1 MDGDER
7 RASKRRSLEAG
18 REILARYKASQ
29 GRMDNQGTDPSDVE
43 ELLGHNET
51 IDTQNSSILE
61 DTSLRDTTQ
70 SSMSISEGE
79 GEGDIENM
87 AGRVAELK
95 ELLQGKEAMIESLS
109 AEIDHMR
116 GEACSPHSSQSQSSS
131 QYRDLLTTYQHKLQ
145 DFEQAVAQ
153 RDNLITELTSSLE
166 QALASRDALKDQVQ
180 FLNSLPILNPP
191 QKDPEDL
198 RTPQDSSHLLEETI
212 KQLSAKLQTLEEGK
226 TQEIESYKSQVNEL
240 NQRIQSLE
248 MESISSLEE
257 RQRVK
262 ELYDAQISKIK
273 KDMEK
278 ILDKFAAE
286 TKQNAESHRQE
297 VIKIRESHEGEV
309 LALRR
314 RYEDQCRGLQDR
326 CNLEMVEV
334 EKKHAKE
341 LSVFQSQ
348 LASYKKTIEGMRSQ
362 MEGHMA
368 EGDKSDVLGLK
379 NQLVNAQHERALLLE
394 QIKLHKVQVEELT
407 AKYVAATSVF
417 DSKESI
423 EKSLEEA
430 LTNVAQL
437 TQENEN
443 LKLRYDDMSAKY
455 SAAQSLIENNQIH
468 ERSMSSRIYELE
480 RSLGRIS
487 GINNSLFSEFNETT
501 YQTFDDLALQIQ
513 LSRQKLEEKE
523 ELERKLTNKIKHLEE
538 TVLRTSKELEDVS
551 LQKNSY
557 EKQLKD
563 LRNSFDRMMSSDNS
577 LNSTRVKQLESD
589 LEELKESLRRKDVAL
604 MERDKNLGIV
614 RAEVQQLQD
623 DCRQLMGGLQAAW
636 SQCAERELKL
646 NESLM
651 NESKLESIAINLSC
665 LREDLVDSTL
675 ISEDTLN
682 RTKPEDITSS
692 LVGGINSAFN
702 RYENLFSECE
712 KLSDANH
719 QLKRDLESV
728 KLSLEDVR
736 REKEGLLEEVKSL
749 KQQHLQ
755 EIEGMRQQHVEE
767 IDVLKKLF
775 GDNGLDK
782 FKEEVERRHAQEM
795 EELRTYFEEKVLH
808 VEKQYSEEVFSQS
821 KKLSDDSSE
830 VDDMTDDLYFGGG
843 GDAEKM
849 KDAGLCRE
857 VVEQGSKDSCDKSAR
872 VSTSEQHCQTEL
884 EPVENGELRD
894 LRAAYSAQLEEQIA
908 LARCD
913 IVNALQEQI
922 QVLLAVEDDTEENWP
937 PELLQ
942 LRNKFTNNARKEME
956 KLKESHQLEISKL
969 KVEYA
974 KTLENY
980 ESEIKSLTQRRVSHQ
995 FDGHLSIPDD
1005 IIKQRYESLHKIC
1018 LILKGLVVDLIK
1030 YTVTCEEE
1038 LNNTFITEIIKRR
1051 IMSEEQNSST
1061 EEAEKNQ
1068 TISDTEIPEI
1078 PTKKIIKRVHF
1089 APQSREISSIIN
1101 SETDSLLDLIEEE
1114 EDIGEKLRDE
1124 LGKCLERL
1132 RTESAEIISVSST
1145 PGESTLDALS
1155 KQVLWTTKV
1164 NEELS
1169 AKLMEAE
1176 GIVEDYQVE
1185 SQQLKMKIIDLQQK
1199 ISVIEGAKE
1208 IISEGYGEQDEA
1220 GGEVVVQD
1228 FSQLLEKARLA
1239 TVNAAADPAYH
1250 LQLIEEL
1257 CRCTEKILEDSKRE
1271 KEDLQQQVSLDPLPS
1286 QSIHRV
1292 RHKIDAADKQLRS
1305 TRKFLEEQASER
1317 EIERD
1322 EAAKQIKSLHEQ
1334 LKERE
1339 RDKERDLRISSE
1351 SPSPTPDS
1359 SLGSSKVHLDYRAT
1373 VEALELQMR
1382 EMTSQISDTEQKK
1395 SETESELKAAVD
1407 KIWVLRDIIVDLEQ
1421 QIQSKLDQEEVLL
1434 SQIAH
1439 LKEVISSQTHSHQ
1452 RLVEELDQLK
1462 SCAESTHLLSH
1473 ISHLQ
1478 SELQRHQLSNEQ
1490 FTVNSTALR
1499 QMKSELREM
1508 QNHLDKRIKELEA
1521 LHMTGSTLSISQPSE
1536 DVSIRDQ
1543 IEASRCPTPE
1553 EDANSPPTL
1562 PLDQLLKLKEKLL
1575 KHSRTEEVAFKK
1587 IKDLDMQLSALKM
1600 QNEELQEERDILQQT
1615 TSDQLFQI
1623 EQLRGRLEQYKQSA
1637 PFAQR
1642 QATSRLEL
1650 ELHEVNSRVQS
1661 LEQRLADKDLEL
1673 REMRGQLERAN
1684 LLLKEK
1690 EDELNSVVHREDNEI
1705 IALREQLETLEHEK
1719 QILESKI
1726 SVQERAQQELPQ
1738 LIDSMLAD
1746 KNEEIDH
1753 LKEQLSKR
1761 EKQLEA
1767 LNSLNVEENR
1777 GPIEPKNS
1785 ARTLSDILSIHSE
1798 CEEMSE
1804 AIRDAPSSNFQAN
1817 VSSFRR
1823 EVSHEQ
1829 ELQKSELLVPP
1840 LELGPSLNTT
1850 PVHRRHQSTN
1860 IDSMMS
1866 GLDLKSPTLASD
1878 DGRSFNSASK
1888 VTKPS
1893 PGNQKTIQD
1902 LEDKLKEIYEELKS
1916 KSSTLN
1922 KREMELNELKK
1933 SLDELRTES
1942 KDSIE
1947 TLTRDKDFYKSQ
1959 YELSQE
1965 SEKKIRRDLEEVE
1978 NYLKV
1983 RSEEVELY
1991 QEKIQLNEKMLSESK
2006 DENAKLRREIIK
2018 LEEGIANCEQKLAEK
2033 MEELN
2038 NLTQII
2044 FEKDITI
2051 ETVKTRNMEIEDENK
2066 QLYEYKT
2073 KFEVVRKDLLDN
2085 QNEMKRLSD
2094 GLSSRDLV
2102 IQRLEDM
2109 ARRSSVPSPEENKAQ
2124 EIHHL
2129 KDLVKEKD
2137 KLIQQMTDDSK
2148 SLHRE
2153 LETVHRKMKEPG
2165 NVVELRKK
2173 LQQEKR
2179 CNAELTKKVT
2189 KLSKELEV
2197 FKEDSRHPEDLE
2209 DMVQREL
2216 NLSADLDKK
2225 IMDAIESESEDLSHR
2240 KIELHS
2246 CNSLTIKPVE
2256 PDLEKIMEQYL
2267 DIKAKLKAQSKV
2279 NNELT
2284 HQKNELEIEKEM
2296 LQSQIAEYE
2305 SRILQLK
2312 SDFERECK
2320 RNSNLSEELSSKKAA
2335 MRNLEVQVKKEKTAH
2350 QNSQMEDSNMIEML
2364 RIKLTSSLNTEQ
2376 QLRDNNLSLREKN
2389 KMLMSQ
2395 LSALKFQI
2403 ESRAEVAPLEIPSPD
2418 PEVPERLSELE
2429 RENQDLRST
2438 LQSLESERN
2447 KYKKDLE
2454 IAIEENEKLLSTLAI
2469 VEGDKDHLEIIQ
2481 RRLKETIKTREE
2493 EIEWLQRRIKGLTD
2507 AEDKRQQQRS
2517 DDEHELKSLRQE
2529 IKNVREVMHDW
2540 QIDTDQM
2547 SQQLRA
2553 SLSERAQLTQVVVA
2567 LRKSEEELNKKVNEA
2582 RAQEEKLQEVINELR
2597 GQLLAQGL
2605 GEGDG
2610 AGGEFAQSISELR
2623 GRLERYAHEK
2633 SILHEKL
2640 MKERGERE
2648 RAEARVRE
2656 LEVVGIQRNLEE
2668 SDLSN
2673 KFQKLYGKYIRVDSK
2688 RKALAFQ
2695 KRYLLCV
2702 IGGYQM
2708 SEENTLSVLAKLT
2721 NSERNF
2727 ADFGSPRGRK
2737 FRSVALAVVS
2747 VVRMKWLVARWR
2759 QGVRRN
2765 AARVVGEGEKSF
2777 MGIQRGLEHSPP
2789 VREKRANGGVNYEH
2803 YLERISQV
2811 QETLGLAMGGGQKRE
2826 G

>member
-29 GRMDNQGTDPSDVE
+29 GRMDTQGTDPSDVE
-43 ELLGHNET
+43 ESFGHNET
-51 IDTQNSSILE
+51 IDTQNSSLLE
-61 DTSLRDTTQ
+61 DASLRDTTQ
-70 SSMSISEGE
+70 SSMSVSEGE

-191 QKDPEDL
+191 QKGPEEP
-198 RTPQDSSHLLEETI
+198 RSPPSASNLLEETI
-212 KQLSAKLQTLEEGK
+212 KQLNAKLQILEDEK
-226 TQEIESYKSQVNEL
+226 TQEIKSYKCQINEL

-248 MESISSLEE
+248 VESTSSLDE
-257 RQRVK
+257 RQKVQ

-278 ILDKFAAE
+278 ILDKFAVE
-286 TKQNAESHRQE
+286 TKQNAESHHQE
-297 VIKIRESHEGEV
+297 IINLGEAHEKEV
-309 LALRR
+309 VALRG
-314 RYEDQCRGLQDR
+314 RYEEQVKGLQDSY
-326 CNLEMVEV
+326 NLELVEV

-348 LASYKKTIEGMRSQ
+348 LASYKKTIEGMKSQ
-362 MEGHMA
+362 MESHS
-368 EGDKSDVLGLK
+368 EGDKGEVLGLK
-379 NQLVNAQHERALLLE
+379 NQLRNAHHERELLVE
-394 QIKLHKVQVEELT
+394 QIKLHKIQVEELT
-407 AKYVAATSVF
+407 AKYVAATTVF

-443 LKLRYDDMSAKY
+443 LKLRYDDLSAKY
-455 SAAQSLIENNQIH
+455 SAAQALIENNQIH

-480 RSLGRIS
+480 RSLGRMS
-487 GINNSLFSEFNETT
+487 GVNNSLFSELNETT

-538 TVLRTSKELEDVS
+538 TVLKTSKELEDVN
-551 LQKNSY
+551 LQKNNY

-563 LRNSFDRMMSSDNS
+563 LKNSFDKMINSDNS
-577 LNSTRVKQLESD
+577 SSSTRMKQLENE
-589 LEELKESLRRKDVAL
+589 LEEMKDILRKKDLALIERDRNMESL
-604 MERDKNLGIV
+604 
-614 RAEVQQLQD
+614 RAEVQQLEN

-636 SQCAERELKL
+636 NQCAERELKMS
-646 NESLM
+646 ESLM
-651 NESKLESIAINLSC
+651 NESKLGPSGINLSC
-665 LREDLVDSTL
+665 VREDLIDATL
-675 ISEDTLN
+675 LSEETFN
-682 RTKPEDITSS
+682 HTRPEDIATT

-712 KLSDANH
+712 KLCDVNN
-719 QLKRDLESV
+719 QLRQDLESV
-728 KLSLEDVR
+728 KLSLEHVA
-736 REKEGLLEEVKSL
+736 REKEGLLEEVDNL
-749 KQQHLQ
+749 KEKHRQ
-755 EIEGMRQQHVEE
+755 EIEGMKQQHTEDV
-767 IDVLKKLF
+767 DVLKKLF
-775 GDNGLDK
+775 GGSGEW
-782 FKEEVERRHAQEM
+782 KEEMEGKHAQEM
-795 EELRTYFEEKVLH
+795 EELRTYFEQKVLH
-808 VEKQYSEEVFSQS
+808 VEKQYSEEIFSQS

-830 VDDMTDDLYFGGG
+830 VEDMTDDLYFGGG
-843 GDAEKM
+843 GDAENL
-849 KDAGLCRE
+849 KDGGLGRE
-857 VVEQGSKDSCDKSAR
+857 VLEQESKGSCDKSR
-872 VSTSEQHCQTEL
+872 GVTTSEQHSQTEL
-884 EPVENGELRD
+884 EPMENGELSD
-894 LRAAYSAQLEEQIA
+894 LRAAYSVQLEEQIA

-922 QVLLAVEDDTEENWP
+922 QVLLAVEGDPEENWP

-942 LRNKFTNNARKEME
+942 LRNKFTNNARREVE
-956 KLKESHQLEISKL
+956 KLKESHQIEISKL
-969 KVEYA
+969 KEEYTKA
-974 KTLENY
+974 LENY
-980 ESEIKSLTQRRVSHQ
+980 ESEMKGLTQRRMNYQ
-995 FDGHLSIPDD
+995 FDGHLSSPDD
-1005 IIKQRYESLHKIC
+1005 VVKQRYESLHKIC
-1018 LILKGLVVDLIK
+1018 FILKGLVVDLIK

-1051 IMSEEQNSST
+1051 IMSEEQNSSN
-1061 EEAEKNQ
+1061 EETDKNP
-1068 TISDTEIPEI
+1068 TISEREVPDIS
-1078 PTKKIIKRVHF
+1078 TKKIIKRVHF
-1089 APQSREISSIIN
+1089 APQSQEISSIIN
-1101 SETDSLLDLIEEE
+1101 SETDSLLSLIEEE
-1114 EDIGEKLRDE
+1114 EDIGKKLRDE
-1124 LGKCLERL
+1124 LEKCLERL
-1132 RTESAEIISVSST
+1132 RSESAEIISASST
-1145 PGESTLDALS
+1145 PGESTLEALS

-1176 GIVEDYQVE
+1176 GIVEDYQVDN
-1185 SQQLKMKIIDLQQK
+1185 QQLKMKIIDLQQK

-1292 RHKIDAADKQLRS
+1292 RDKIDAADKQLRS

-1317 EIERD
+1317 EMERD
-1322 EAAKQIKSLHEQ
+1322 EAAKQIKSLHDQ

-1373 VEALELQMR
+1373 VEALEHQMR
-1382 EMTSQISDTEQKK
+1382 EMTSQISDTEQRKT
-1395 SETESELKAAVD
+1395 ETESELKAAVD
-1407 KIWVLRDIIVDLEQ
+1407 KIWVLRDIIMDLEQ
-1421 QIQSKLDQEEVLL
+1421 QIQSKIDQEEVLV
-1434 SQIAH
+1434 SQITH
-1439 LKEVISSQTHSHQ
+1439 MKEVISSQTITHQ
-1452 RLVEELDQLK
+1452 ELVEELDQLK
-1462 SCAESTHLLSH
+1462 SGAENIHLLSH

-1478 SELQRHQLSNEQ
+1478 TELQRHQLSNEQ
-1490 FTVNSTALR
+1490 FTVNSTALK

-1508 QNHLDKRIKELEA
+1508 QNNLDKRIKELEA
-1521 LHMTGSTLSISQPSE
+1521 LHMTGSNLSISQPSE

-1543 IEASRCPTPE
+1543 IDASRCPTPD
-1553 EDANSPPTL
+1553 EDGNSPLTL

-1587 IKDLDMQLSALKM
+1587 IKDLDMQLSALKI

-1623 EQLRGRLEQYKQSA
+1623 EQMRGRLEQYKQSA

-1650 ELHEVNSRVQS
+1650 ELHEVNSKVQS
-1661 LEQRLADKDLEL
+1661 LEQRLSDKDLEL
-1673 REMRGQLERAN
+1673 KEMRSQLERAN

-1690 EDELNSVVHREDNEI
+1690 EEELNGVVHREDNEI
-1705 IALREQLETLEHEK
+1705 IALREKLEVIEHEK
-1719 QILESKI
+1719 QILESKL
-1726 SVQERAQQELPQ
+1726 SVQERAQQEFPQ

-1767 LNSLNVEENR
+1767 LNSLNIEEPR

-1798 CEEMSE
+1798 CEDMSE
-1804 AIRDAPSSNFQAN
+1804 AIRDTPSTNFHHN

-1823 EVSHEQ
+1823 EGHEEQ

-1840 LELGPSLNTT
+1840 LDLGPSITTT
-1850 PVHRRHQSTN
+1850 PVHYRHQSMN

-1866 GLDLKSPTLASD
+1866 GLDLKSPTLVSD
-1878 DGRSFNSASK
+1878 DGKSLNSTSK

-1893 PGNQKTIQD
+1893 PPANQKTIQD
-1902 LEDKLKEIYEELKS
+1902 LEDKLKDIYEELKS

-1965 SEKKIRRDLEEVE
+1965 SEKKIRRDMEEVE
-1978 NYLKV
+1978 NYLKA
-1983 RSEEVELY
+1983 RSEELELY
-1991 QEKIQLNEKMLSESK
+1991 QEKIQLNEKILSESK
-2006 DENAKLRREIIK
+2006 DENISLKKEIKK
-2018 LEEGIANCEQKLAEK
+2018 LEDIISNYEQKLSEK
-2033 MEELN
+2033 LEELN

-2066 QLYEYKT
+2066 HLYEYKT
-2073 KFEVVRKDLLDN
+2073 KFEMIRKDLLDN
-2085 QNEMKRLSD
+2085 QNEVKRLSE
-2094 GLSSRDLV
+2094 GMNSRDVV

-2109 ARRSSVPSPEENKAQ
+2109 ARRSTATSPEDNKDQ

-2173 LQQEKR
+2173 LQQEKKY
-2179 CNAELTKKVT
+2179 NTELTKMVT

-2256 PDLEKIMEQYL
+2256 QDLEKIMEQYL
-2267 DIKAKLKAQSKV
+2267 DIRAKLKAQSKL

-2284 HQKNELEIEKEM
+2284 HHKNELEIKKEM
-2296 LQSQIAEYE
+2296 LQCQISEYE

-2320 RNSNLSEELSSKKAA
+2320 RNNNLSEELSSKKAA

-2350 QNSQMEDSNMIEML
+2350 HNSQMEDSNMIEML

-2389 KMLMSQ
+2389 KMLTSQ

-2403 ESRAEVAPLEIPSPD
+2403 ESRAGVPPLEIPSPD
-2418 PEVPERLSELE
+2418 PEIPERISDLE

-2454 IAIEENEKLLSTLAI
+2454 IAIEETEKLLSTLAI

-2481 RRLKETIKTREE
+2481 RRLKDTIKTREE

-2547 SQQLRA
+2547 SQQLRV
-2553 SLSERAQLTQVVVA
+2553 SLSERAQLTQVVMA

-2582 RAQEEKLQEVINELR
+2582 RAQEEKLQDVINELR
-2597 GQLLAQGL
+2597 GQLLAQRSL
-2605 GEGDG
+2605 EERDVVDG
-2610 AGGEFAQSISELR
+2610 QFVQSISELR
-2623 GRLERYAHEK
+2623 GKLERYAHEK
-2633 SILHEKL
+2633 TILHEKL
-2640 MKERGERE
+2640 MKERAERE

-2656 LEVVGIQRNLEE
+2656 LEVVTIQRNLED

-2702 IGGYQM
+2702 IGGYQV

-2721 NSERNF
+2721 NSEKSF
-2727 ADFGSPRGRK
+2727 VDYGSARRRK
-2737 FRSVALAVVS
+2737 FRSVALVVVS
-2747 VVRMKWLVARWR
+2747 IIRMKWLVGRWR

-2765 AARVVGEGEKSF
+2765 AARVVGDADKSF
-2777 MGIQRGLEHSPP
+2777 LGIQRGLGHSPP

-2803 YLERISQV
+2803 YLERISHV
-2811 QETLGLAMGGGQKRE
+2811 QETLGLAMGAGQKRD